1 MKKMTAAVIGA
12 GGRGNEYAQYAID
25 YPNELQITAVAEP
38 DEERRKSFALR
49 HQIESSRC
57 YSGWEQLFSL
67 PQIADAVIICT
78 QDRMHFE
85 PAVKALELGYHVLL
99 EKPMSNDPRECV
111 LLGEYSKR
119 YDRVFSICHVLR
131 YTPFFSAI
139 KRLIGEGRIGRLMS
153 IDLIENVGYW
163 HHAHSFV
170 RGNWRNSAESNPM
183 ILAKS
188 CHDLDILVWLA
199 GADCTRLSSFG
210 SLTHFKKENAPDG
223 APFRCLDGCP
233 ASSECAYYAPDIYLD
248 LEDEASARIIR
259 SAISSDTSNEGIVEA
274 LKNGPYGRCVYH
286 CDNDVVDHQVVA
298 MEFANEITATFT
310 MSAFTTDGGRTLKL
324 MGTRGQLRAHMAK
337 NTIEIT
343 DFKTG
348 GVETIEL
355 KASGQN
361 HGGGDRGIMRDF
373 TQLVRGDG
381 RSESL
386 SSAGVSVQS
395 HVMAFAAEKSR
406 LESKVVL
413 IQDFMEELIKQA

>member
-1 MKKMTAAVIGA
+1 LKKITAAIIGA
-12 GGRGNEYAQYAID
+12 GGRGKEYAQYSLD

-38 DEERRKSFALR
+38 DEQRRNSFAAR
-49 HQIESSRC
+49 HGIDSTRC
-57 YSGWEQLFSL
+57 FSDWQQFLGL
-67 PQIADAVIICT
+67 PQQADAVIICT

-85 PAVKALELGYHVLL
+85 PTVQALERGYHVLL

-131 YTPFFSAI
+131 YTPFFSTI
-139 KRLIGEGRIGRLMS
+139 KKLIGDGRIGRLIS

-170 RGNWRNSAESNPM
+170 RGNWRKAEESNPM

-199 GADCTRLSSFG
+199 GADCTKLSSFG
-210 SLTHFKKENAPDG
+210 SLTHFNKENAPER
-223 APFRCLDGCP
+223 APLQCLDGCP
-233 ASSECAYYAPDIYLD
+233 VQEECPYYAPDIYLD
-248 LEDEASARIIR
+248 NEDARMLR
-259 SAISSDTSNEGIVEA
+259 GAVSNDTTTEGILEA

-298 MEFANEITATFT
+298 MEFANEISATFT

-324 MGTRGQLRAHMAK
+324 MGTGGQLRAHMGK

-348 GVETIEL
+348 RTETIQL
-355 KASGQN
+355 NAAGHN
-361 HGGGDRGIMRDF
+361 HGGGDRGIIKDF
-373 TQLVRGDG
+373 TRLVRGDSK
-381 RSESL
+381 SESL
-386 SSAGVSVQS
+386 SSASISVQS
-395 HVMAFAAEKSR
+395 HIMAFAAEKSR

-413 IQDFMEELIKQA
+413 IKDYMEELIR